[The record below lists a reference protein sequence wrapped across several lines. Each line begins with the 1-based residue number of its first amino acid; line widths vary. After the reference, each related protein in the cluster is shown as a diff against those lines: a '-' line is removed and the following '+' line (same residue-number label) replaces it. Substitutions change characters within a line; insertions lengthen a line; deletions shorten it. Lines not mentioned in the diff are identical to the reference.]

1 LVSTPDPEAPPI
13 PSTGEVPVRAI
24 VFGTDDHRSF
34 PVLYVQEVLGA
45 GPHTLYIDAELLG
58 YPWYRARLRER
69 VPSLPDVDKPLAMIG
84 AIWRDPEL
92 AHVPIYLANVFSRPA
107 AQLDKLPEGMLW
119 RVVPATQSGFAAA
132 DWTHDRILARHLA
145 ACERMRIRPSDFGG
159 LEHPRGHPW
168 SADLWFRYVDTA
180 QQLVSGLTRAGRPD
194 HDVMLVG
201 DALEQHTGTRPRSAS
216 R

>member
-1 LVSTPDPEAPPI
+1 
-13 PSTGEVPVRAI
+13 VRAI

-45 GPHTLYIDAELLG
+45 GPHTLYVDAELLG

-107 AQLDKLPEGMLW
+107 AELDKLPEGMLL
-119 RVVPATQSGFAAA
+119 RVVPATPPT
-132 DWTHDRILARHLA
+132 DPPHDQILARHLA
-145 ACERMRIRPSDFGG
+145 ACARMQIRPSDFGG

-180 QQLVSGLTRAGRPD
+180 QQLASGLARAGRPN
-194 HDVMLVG
+194 HDEEILLVG
-201 DALEQHTGTRPRSAS
+201 DALERCCGLRPQDAS